1 MERAYNDIIAECRRF
16 ARREI
21 APLALEMD
29 LAPDPVGLD
38 GVWQKSHALD
48 LPVLLIPER
57 FGGVGYPALC
67 AALILDTLA
76 SACAG
81 IASVFAIHLAAS
93 AAVGKTENS
102 EVLDYFSGDS
112 LRPASIILPDPLDA
126 PNLKLSQTENDITL
140 SGESS
145 IAGNAQ
151 LAHLFIVLDDHAQ
164 LSRRKPLYA
173 ALYRDLTGL
182 DVTDPLDLP
191 GLKVNSFAKLRF
203 SDVAIKPEWLLNEA
217 AQGID
222 LASAVRDIYC
232 GFIAAMAMG
241 VSRKA
246 LEMAVSYAKARY
258 QYGKKIIHHQEIQ
271 RLLGGMQMKLEIGTA
286 GYMNLFDAKAINLSY
301 FPADARLVKAFC
313 TDAAMEIVM
322 DAVQIHGG
330 YGYMHEYGLE
340 KMMRDV
346 KMLQLLGGQNPYQQI
361 RAVAETL

>member
-1 MERAYNDIIAECRRF
+1 METRAYNDIIAECRRF
-16 ARREI
+16 ARKEI
-21 APLALEMD
+21 APVSLEMD
-29 LAPDPVGLD
+29 LVPDPAGLD
-38 GVWQKSHALD
+38 AIWRKSHALD

-57 FGGVGYPALC
+57 CGGVGYPVLC

-93 AAVGKTENS
+93 AAAGKTANKEL
-102 EVLDYFSGDS
+102 LDYFSGDS
-112 LRPASIILPDPLDA
+112 VQPASLILPDVLNGS
-126 PNLKLSQTENDITL
+126 NLKLSQAESGTTL

-145 IAGNAQ
+145 IAGNAKF
-151 LAHLFIVLDDHAQ
+151 AHLFILLDDAAAGAE
-164 LSRRKPLYA
+164 PLYA
-173 ALYRDLTGL
+173 ALPRDLPGL

-191 GLKVNSFAKLRF
+191 GLKANSFAKIRF
-203 SDVAIKPEWLLNEA
+203 SDMEIKAERMLNKA
-217 AQGID
+217 AQGIEP
-222 LASAVRDIYC
+222 AAAARDAYY

-241 VSRKA
+241 VARKA

-258 QYGKKIIHHQEIQ
+258 QYGQKIIHHQEIQ
-271 RLLGGMQMKLEIGTA
+271 RLLGDMQMKLGMGTA
-286 GYMNLFDAKAINLSY
+286 GYINLFDAKAINLSY

-322 DAVQIHGG
+322 DAIQIHGG

-361 RAVAETL
+361 RVMAEAL